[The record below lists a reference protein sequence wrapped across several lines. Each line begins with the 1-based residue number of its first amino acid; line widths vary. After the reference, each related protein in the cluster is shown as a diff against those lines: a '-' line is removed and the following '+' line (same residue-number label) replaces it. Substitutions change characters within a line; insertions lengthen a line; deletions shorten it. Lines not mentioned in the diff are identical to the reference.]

1 MAGAIYK
8 PEQGYWTR
16 VMSSVAVGVIGL
28 AGAVWIYD
36 QLTGANIYLRGG
48 LAAGFLIAAAALVY
62 WVYGVNRKT
71 VDFFIATE
79 GELKKVNWTTRREII
94 GSTWVVVIVAVSIA
108 AILFVVDIFFKELF
122 SAIGIL
128 TGGSYFVDLFKS
140 LFG

>member
-1 MAGAIYK
+1 MPVLENTMLELEGS
-8 PEQGYWTR
+8 TL
-16 VMSSVAVGVIGL
+16 S
-28 AGAVWIYD
+28 
-36 QLTGANIYLRGG
+36 LT
-48 LAAGFLIAAAALVY
+48 
-62 WVYGVNRKT
+62 
-71 VDFFIATE
+71 ATDME
-79 GELKKVNWTTRREII
+79 MKKVNWSSKREII